1 MCSSSG
7 VSVLSDVPGMWR
19 VQIACVAF
27 FWKCPNRAPPR
38 SNERRSAYGMDSA
51 DWPRSYHRGGAV
63 KPQVTVEHCPPGRI
77 QLGDRVQLTHNEM
90 HAVSALVSDPASP
103 GVI

>member
-1 MCSSSG
+1 
-7 VSVLSDVPGMWR
+7 
-19 VQIACVAF
+19 
-27 FWKCPNRAPPR
+27 
-38 SNERRSAYGMDSA
+38 MDSA

-63 KPQVTVEHCPPGRI
+63 KLQVTVEHCPPGRI

-103 GVI
+103 GVIYHDVPCIRAQDALASCLLHC